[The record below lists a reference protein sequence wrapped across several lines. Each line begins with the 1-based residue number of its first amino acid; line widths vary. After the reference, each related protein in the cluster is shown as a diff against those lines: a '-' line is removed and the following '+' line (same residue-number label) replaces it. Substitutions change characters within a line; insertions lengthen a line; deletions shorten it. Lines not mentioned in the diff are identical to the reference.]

1 MLKGAEEKFVSLKSQ
16 DEIPLLLEFVR
27 VKDIPFKV
35 PVVADVQIAPLN
47 ADDEAGACKSKS
59 CINAVVAI

>member
-1 MLKGAEEKFVSLKSQ
+1 MK
-16 DEIPLLLEFVR
+16 PT
-27 VKDIPFKV
+27 PFKV

-47 ADDEAGACKSKS
+47 ADDEAGAFKSKS